1 MENLFDWVKDLAS
14 AKPQG
19 SASSAESGPPVSV
32 AEMEQRGWLDEEAA
46 VIAEKAIKDL
56 HLVIKKE
63 GWKLGPQFYQEA
75 IIFKAPDGQVPFALF
90 VSDKKMHI
98 GVCVHGM
105 EDFVAQAELP
115 REFEMNFKDGAY
127 RGMALSGQRVNLVRY
142 ISVLANS
149 VRHSQCGREV
159 QKV

>member
-1 MENLFDWVKDLAS
+1 MSNLFDWVKDLS
-14 AKPQG
+14 SSTPQD
-19 SASSAESGPPVSV
+19 SISSSELGPPVSV
-32 AEMEQRGWLDEEAA
+32 AEMKQRGWLDEEAA
-46 VIAEKAIKDL
+46 IVAEKAMDDL

-115 REFEMNFKDGAY
+115 REFEISFKDGAY
-127 RGMALSGQRVNLVRY
+127 KGMALSGPGVNLVRY

-149 VRHSQCGREV
+149 VRHSQCGREA
-159 QKV
+159 QKA